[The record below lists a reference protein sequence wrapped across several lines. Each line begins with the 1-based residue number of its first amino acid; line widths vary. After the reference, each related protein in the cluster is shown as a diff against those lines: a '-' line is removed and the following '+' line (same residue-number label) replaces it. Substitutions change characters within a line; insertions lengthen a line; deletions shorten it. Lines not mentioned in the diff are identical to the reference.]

1 MDPRD
6 ITYWHH
12 AVADLQAASS
22 ELPNFS
28 PAEFKAECERLAAL
42 FAAADTDEDEM
53 ILALEEHDWMDVEH
67 ETYDDYHT
75 ALVTFLAAVLAL
87 S

>member
-1 MDPRD
+1 MDHRD

-28 PAEFKAECERLAAL
+28 PAELKAECERLAAL

-53 ILALEEHDWMDVEH
+53 IMALHDHDWMDVEF

-75 ALVTFLAAVLAL
+75 ALVTFLSAVLAL